1 MADIANNQRTGGG
14 PQRGGPGGPGGRG
27 PGGPGGRGPGGPGGR
42 GPGGPGGR
50 GPGGPGG
57 RGGRRGPGGPRR
69 DSRDQSDM
77 QENVI
82 NINRVAKVVKGGRR
96 FSFSAIVTVGDGKGK
111 VGVAMGKANEIA
123 DAIRKASE
131 AARTSQLTVPMLKE
145 TIPYQV
151 IGRFGSSRVLLK
163 PASPGTGVIA
173 AGGVRA
179 ILEAAGI
186 RNILTKQLGSRNPNN
201 VVKATMDGLRQ
212 LRSVDD
218 FAAKRGLSVPEVLGI
233 PKRPRKD
240 AAKTEEEAAIVNTT
254 ATATVEATPD
264 DAGSNAAAIADPTP
278 IDAPAVAAT
287 ETSAETLDQDTPD
300 QATPGEEIK
309 KDE

>member
-1 MADIANNQRTGGG
+1 
-14 PQRGGPGGPGGRG
+14 
-27 PGGPGGRGPGGPGGR
+27 
-42 GPGGPGGR
+42 
-50 GPGGPGG
+50 
-57 RGGRRGPGGPRR
+57 
-69 DSRDQSDM
+69 M

-131 AARTSQLTVPMLKE
+131 AARTSQITVPILNE

-151 IGRFGSSRVLLK
+151 IGRFGASRVLLK

-179 ILEAAGI
+179 ILEAAGV

-201 VVKATMDGLRQ
+201 VVKATMVGLRQ
-212 LRSVDD
+212 LRRAED
-218 FAAKRGLSVPEVLGI
+218 FAAKRGLTVPQVLGMSGES
-233 PKRPRKD
+233 KAKKQ
-240 AAKTEEEAAIVNTT
+240 AAEQAEEKVAEKVQEQAEAAVET
-254 ATATVEATPD
+254 TVETKVEANVEAKIQEP
-264 DAGSNAAAIADPTP
+264 APA
-278 IDAPAVAAT
+278 DAPEQ
-287 ETSAETLDQDTPD
+287 ETQDN
-300 QATPGEEIK
+300 E
-309 KDE
+309 